1 MTLDEAWK
9 ESYRQYLKETED
21 SLNSIMT
28 EMLEANAE
36 ASRGF
41 ELLKEYFMMYPVNEE
56 VTGYAPEA
64 DYDDSKSSGGNSGS
78 VEKQSSG
85 NSQASVNKS
94 NDNKSNSG
102 NGGSKPGN
110 NGGSKSATVT
120 DRQLGVSPTVITN
133 YLMGQ
138 IPGLTRSGLY
148 DDDDD
153 RKKKRD
159 LVYTPAP
166 GVEVVERISDMKF
179 PKNIIFFIQQLITWI
194 KRVVVY
200 FIEKVKN
207 VIKVIFG
214 RTDSIRELDPSKL
227 KLELERSKK
236 IENIVTFPDS
246 EGGKPKLVKAY
257 RIDPK
262 NVNQYVALQEE
273 VFNESVLDDITALG
287 SKKAEF
293 KPMDKPV
300 VVTIDVSKDLM
311 TLKQLIQ
318 HFFDLYDNA
327 FGSNNE
333 ELFKTDDLAI
343 VLELFKRTIAG
354 IKTGNISTYEIGS
367 TAVEV
372 SAIDYAR
379 VKDNLILTNQNV
391 ENLKAA
397 YTQTA
402 EKIKSVS
409 RIITHKEMLM
419 LSGYGISNEWL
430 TSGTF
435 YQIIEIV
442 QKIEPRVK
450 DIAKREKELT
460 KMQKQYEKISDELFK
475 MQKGFMAMS
484 NVTYSTVYQRRVVD
498 LCNAARCMTQVVTL
512 RLTALGLYTKEMK
525 DTKDLMIALARLNK
539 PKRR

>member
-64 DYDDSKSSGGNSGS
+64 DNRDSGRNNGNSGNTETQNS
-78 VEKQSSG
+78 GSSSN
-85 NSQASVNKS
+85 NSN
-94 NDNKSNSG
+94 NDNRDR
-102 NGGSKPGN
+102 GSR
-110 NGGSKSATVT
+110 SAAAT

-138 IPGLTRSGLY
+138 IPGLMSSGVY
-148 DDDDD
+148 DDDDEHG
-153 RKKKRD
+153 KKRD

-179 PKNIIFFIQQLITWI
+179 PKNVIFFIQQLIAWI

-214 RTDSIRELDPSKL
+214 RADSIRELDPSKL

-262 NVNQYVALQEE
+262 NINQYVALQEE
-273 VFNESVLDDITALG
+273 VFNESVLDDITAMG

-318 HFFDLYDNA
+318 HFFDLYDSA

-333 ELFKTDDLAI
+333 ELFKTDDLAV
-343 VLELFKRTIAG
+343 VLELFKKTIAG
-354 IKTGNISTYEIGS
+354 IKTGSVSTYEIGS

-379 VKDNLILTNQNV
+379 VKNNLILTNQNI

-442 QKIEPRVK
+442 QKIEPRIK

-460 KMQKQYEKISDELFK
+460 NMQKQYERISAELLK

-484 NVTYSTVYQRRVVD
+484 NVTYSTVYQRRIVD

>member
-21 SLNSIMT
+21 SINSIMT

-64 DYDDSKSSGGNSGS
+64 DNRDSGRNNGNSGS
-78 VEKQSSG
+78 VEKQSSE
-85 NSQASVNKS
+85 KPS
-94 NDNKSNSG
+94 NIDNKDK
-102 NGGSKPGN
+102 GSKPSGN
-110 NGGSKSATVT
+110 NGGSKSAVAT

-153 RKKKRD
+153 EHKKKRD

-262 NVNQYVALQEE
+262 NINQYVALQEE
-273 VFNESVLDDITALG
+273 VFNESVLDDITAMG

-318 HFFDLYDNA
+318 HFFDLYDSA

-333 ELFKTDDLAI
+333 ELFKTDDLAV
-343 VLELFKRTIAG
+343 VLELFKKTIAG
-354 IKTGNISTYEIGS
+354 IKTGSVSTYEIGS

-379 VKDNLILTNQNV
+379 VKNNLILTNQNI

-442 QKIEPRVK
+442 QKIEPRIK

-460 KMQKQYEKISDELFK
+460 NMQKQYERISAELLK

-484 NVTYSTVYQRRVVD
+484 NVTYSTVYQRRIVD